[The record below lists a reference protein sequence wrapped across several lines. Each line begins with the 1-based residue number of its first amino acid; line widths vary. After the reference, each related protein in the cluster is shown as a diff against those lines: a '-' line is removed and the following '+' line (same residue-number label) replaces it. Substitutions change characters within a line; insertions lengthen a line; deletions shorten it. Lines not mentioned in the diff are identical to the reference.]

1 MLHGTSFS
9 SQAIQQKKA
18 FPSPASSI
26 GEKTVVGHGRSTE
39 ISKKKCMMQ
48 ASSNAHGAAR

>member
-39 ISKKKCMMQ
+39 ISKK
-48 ASSNAHGAAR
+48 NV